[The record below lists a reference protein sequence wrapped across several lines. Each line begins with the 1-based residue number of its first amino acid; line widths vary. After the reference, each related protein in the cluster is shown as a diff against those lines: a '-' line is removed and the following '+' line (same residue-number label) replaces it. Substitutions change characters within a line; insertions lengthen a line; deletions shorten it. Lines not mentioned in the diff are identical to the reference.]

1 MSNIINFQFENADF
15 PVAEKDGQ
23 LWFQA
28 AQVTQILGFK
38 NSRQALASHV
48 DKEDVQKLDTLTDG
62 GKQKV
67 SHVNESGL
75 YALIFGSTK
84 PEAKVFKRWV
94 TSEVLPAIRKTGSYT
109 TKTTPAEREGL
120 RAAVNYLVGKRHLH
134 FDEAYRLVHQ
144 RFNVGSIEDIPA
156 DTLPQAVAYC
166 HALALDTSLHGEVID
181 NPSPMGGAK
190 RTCAARRC
198 PARTDEGRT
207 LDAVDKYNLQ
217 VILRNAATLD
227 YALKHITAAAQN
239 IARSL

>member
-1 MSNIINFQFENADF
+1 MSNIINFQFENTNLSIT
-15 PVAEKDGQ
+15 EMDGQ
-23 LWFQA
+23 LWFHA

-38 NSRQALASHV
+38 NRHQALASHV
-48 DKEDVQKLDTLTDG
+48 DKEDVQKLDTPTKG
-62 GKQKV
+62 GNQKV

-156 DTLPQAVAYC
+156 DTLPPPRKTSHAAY
-166 HALALDTSLHGEVID
+166 
-181 NPSPMGGAK
+181 SPQPRKG
-190 RTCAARRC
+190 
-198 PARTDEGRT
+198 
-207 LDAVDKYNLQ
+207 L
-217 VILRNAATLD
+217 
-227 YALKHITAAAQN
+227 
-239 IARSL
+239 